1 MKEIKKSGE
10 VQQGKEDKKHFEEP
24 KLEFIQPK
32 LTKHGDATKI
42 TTMPP
47 FNGGFFGTFYP

>member
-1 MKEIKKSGE
+1 MKEMKRTTGE
-10 VQQGKEDKKHFEEP
+10 VEKGNEAKKAFEEP

-42 TTMPP
+42 TAQ
-47 FNGGFFGTFYP
+47 NGFFGEFSPI

>member
-42 TTMPP
+42 TA
-47 FNGGFFGTFYP
+47 NGNGFFGEFSP